1 MIRLLLLLFVM
12 AAGSVWL
19 VRLVEKRRRERLAQV
34 RAAFLVS
41 VPAARDH
48 GPAVKDVAVRSAAL
62 RMRLPR
68 HWAEE
73 YPDEDNASFR
83 DPGSPQRVLRVAC
96 VAVAASPAGLRARL
110 QARAGEEATT
120 IEDLPEGRV
129 LLRSLDASR
138 EDGRDVVVFRWL
150 SAAALPPS
158 QARLATFTLSVP
170 EKTALDPLTR
180 DLVTMLDLEV
190 RSARLA

>member
-1 MIRLLLLLFVM
+1 VIRLVLLLLVL
-12 AAGSVWL
+12 AAGGVYL
-19 VRLVEKRRRERLAQV
+19 VRMVEKRRRERLAQV

-41 VPAARDH
+41 VRAPRDR
-48 GPAVKDVAVRSAAL
+48 GPAYKDAAL
-62 RMRLPR
+62 RSGAVRMRLPR

-73 YPDEDNASFR
+73 YPDEDHASFR

-96 VAVAASPAGLRARL
+96 TAVAAAPAGLRALL
-110 QARAGEEATT
+110 QARAGREATT

-150 SAAALPPS
+150 SATLLPPS
-158 QARLATFTLSVP
+158 EARLAAFALSVP
-170 EKTALDPLTR
+170 EQTALDPLTQ
-180 DLVTMLDLEV
+180 DVVAMLDLEI